1 MQLVSTETKER
12 TVNIPVPSFWK
23 QTQYGYSDCIA
34 IINDNTAFNIFKSS
48 EGVFI
53 KQTSPLRMKD
63 EIVKAVENWQ
73 NISEEEFMSIYSA
86 ALKSIS
92 LEPVLK

>member
-23 QTQYGYSDCIA
+23 DAKHEDYIAVINEQTA
-34 IINDNTAFNIFKSS
+34 ISLFQLNDTTIIRHNPPKSNTN
-48 EGVFI
+48 
-53 KQTSPLRMKD
+53 
-63 EIVKAVENWQ
+63 EIVKAVENW
-73 NISEEEFMSIYSA
+73 NPITEGEFMSTYSA